1 MISSTG
7 DIVRN
12 LKFIQDVTQTRKLWL
27 QFMDFASIIEMFI
40 RAERTGKF
48 ELPISPSEQM
58 LLYLAAAGH
67 DKYTVATQKYL
78 QDIKNLCSWLEKK
91 YEEGSFTICRND
103 KLFRGVTF
111 NDHVTEQTLI
121 RSEQHRDA
129 HASRKKEKLSALSI
143 SSTFTIP

>member
-1 MISSTG
+1 
-7 DIVRN
+7 
-12 LKFIQDVTQTRKLWL
+12 
-27 QFMDFASIIEMFI
+27 MFI

-78 QDIKNLCSWLEKK
+78 QNIKNLCSWLEKK

-103 KLFRGVTF
+103 KLFR
-111 NDHVTEQTLI
+111 DHVTEQTLI

-129 HASRKKEKLSALSI
+129 HARRKKEKLSPPLQLYRFLRHSQSLE
-143 SSTFTIP
+143 SSGERTPQYCRRCYCKR